1 MGTDGGMNRVF
12 ASRLADTNPVFDN
25 DGRLHAPP
33 IHPGMPAPTL
43 SGPREDPESGAV
55 KTASGAQKPALFGS
69 LFDAKTTSQSNQVA
83 ATDGS
88 SSEGFFAKLFKPKD
102 TTTQQ
107 PVPQGVALAGLRPA
121 LEPRKIEAL
130 KTEAPKAEVAKS
142 EHPEAQ
148 KPETT
153 TAAAAKTPAKP
164 SQEANAYAPPATGS
178 LMKGAQPAVPSGSF
192 EGRWAGL
199 Q

>member
-1 MGTDGGMNRVF
+1 
-12 ASRLADTNPVFDN
+12 
-25 DGRLHAPP
+25 
-33 IHPGMPAPTL
+33 MPAPTL
-43 SGPREDPESGAV
+43 SGAREDPEAGVV
-55 KTASGAQKPALFGS
+55 KTASSAQKPALFGS
-69 LFDAKTTSQSNQVA
+69 LFDAKTTPQSNQVA

-107 PVPQGVALAGLRPA
+107 PASQGVALAGLRPA
-121 LEPRKIEAL
+121 SEPRKTEAL
-130 KTEAPKAEVAKS
+130 KTEAPKAEVAKT

>member
-1 MGTDGGMNRVF
+1 MGTDGGMNRIF
-12 ASRLADTNPVFDN
+12 ASRLAETNPVFDN

-43 SGPREDPESGAV
+43 SGPREDPEAGMV
-55 KTASGAQKPALFGS
+55 KTASG
-69 LFDAKTTSQSNQVA
+69 NQA
-83 ATDGS
+83 ASTDSG

-102 TTTQQ
+102 TTAQQ
-107 PVPQGVALAGLRPA
+107 PAPQGVALAGLRPA
-121 LEPRKIEAL
+121 PEPR
-130 KTEAPKAEVAKS
+130 KTEAPKIEVPKIEVPKSEVAKT

-164 SQEANAYAPPATGS
+164 SQEANAYAPSATGS
-178 LMKGAQPAVPSGSF
+178 LIKGALPVVPSGSF

>member
-1 MGTDGGMNRVF
+1 M
-12 ASRLADTNPVFDN
+12 
-25 DGRLHAPP
+25 
-33 IHPGMPAPTL
+33 
-43 SGPREDPESGAV
+43 
-55 KTASGAQKPALFGS
+55 FGS

-83 ATDGS
+83 STDSG

-102 TTTQQ
+102 TTAQQ
-107 PVPQGVALAGLRPA
+107 PAAQGVVLAGLRPA
-121 LEPRKIEAL
+121 SEPR
-130 KTEAPKAEVAKS
+130 KTEAPKIEVPKSEVAKT

-153 TAAAAKTPAKP
+153 TAAKPPAKP

-178 LMKGAQPAVPSGSF
+178 LMKGAQPVVPSGSF